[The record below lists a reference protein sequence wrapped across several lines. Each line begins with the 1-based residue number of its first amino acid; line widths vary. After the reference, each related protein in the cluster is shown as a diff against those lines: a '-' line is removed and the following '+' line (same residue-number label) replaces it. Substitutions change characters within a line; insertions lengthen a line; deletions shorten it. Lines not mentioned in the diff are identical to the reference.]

1 MEEVWKDI
9 KGYEGL
15 YQVSNTGRVKRI
27 GKYKNQ
33 FNAEWESNRC
43 LKMGKDKD
51 GYNLVHLSKNGTVK
65 CKKVHRLVAEAFIKN
80 PKNYEMINHK
90 NEIKDD
96 NRVENLEW
104 CDVTYN
110 NNYKSARTRKYKKV
124 EMLSLDGKIL
134 KEYESILKAS
144 IENNLDK
151 SHIVKCCK
159 GKIKTTGGYKW
170 RYKED

>member
-1 MEEVWKDI
+1 MKEIWKDI

-15 YQVSNTGRVKRI
+15 YQVSNLGRVKRI

-33 FNAEWESNRC
+33 FNTEWESNKH
-43 LKMGKDKD
+43 LKMNKDRD
-51 GYNLVHLSKNGTVK
+51 GYCLVHLSNDGIVK
-65 CKKVHRLVAEAFIKN
+65 CKKVHRLVAEIFIEN

-110 NNYKSARTRKYKKV
+110 NNYKSALTRKYKKV
-124 EMLSLDGKIL
+124 EMLNQQGIVL
-134 KEYESILKAS
+134 KEYKSILQAS
-144 IENNLDK
+144 VENNLDK

>member
-1 MEEVWKDI
+1 MEEIWKDI

-15 YQVSNTGRVKRI
+15 YQVSNFGRVKRI
-27 GKYKNQ
+27 VEYKNR
-33 FNAEWESNRC
+33 FKEHNERI
-43 LKMGKDKD
+43 LKLNKDKD
-51 GYNLVHLSKNGTVK
+51 GYCLVHLCKNGIAK
-65 CKKVHRLVAEAFIKN
+65 CKKVHRLVAEAFIEN

-90 NEIKDD
+90 NEIKND
-96 NRVENLEW
+96 NRIENLEW
-104 CDVTYN
+104 CNVTYN
-110 NNYKSARTRKYKKV
+110 NNYKSALTRKYKKV
-124 EMLSLDGKIL
+124 EMLNLEGIVL
-134 KEYESILKAS
+134 REYESILQAS